1 MSKHALQIE
10 AGAKAAELHAT
21 LKHRD
26 ELKAKVSA
34 LEKKVKTANAN
45 LKASYARI
53 GFAMS
58 DNPSPEELEA
68 GKAYLDGYRT
78 RQKQLADAQFAA
90 LGFMPKG
97 EMDAAMQAVFQK

>member
-1 MSKHALQIE
+1 MSRHALQIE

-34 LEKKVKTANAN
+34 LEKKVKASATT
-45 LKASYARI
+45 LKAAYARI
-53 GFAMS
+53 GFKMS
-58 DNPSPEELEA
+58 DDPSAEELEA

-78 RQKQLADAQFAA
+78 RQKQIVDQMVSSM
-90 LGFMPKG
+90 GFNPNS
-97 EMDAAMQAVFQK
+97 AR

>member
-1 MSKHALQIE
+1 MSRHALQIE

-34 LEKKVKTANAN
+34 LEKKVKAANAN

-58 DNPSPEELEA
+58 DNSSPEELEA

-78 RQKQLADAQFAA
+78 RQKQIVDNMVASM
-90 LGFMPKG
+90 GFSPNP
-97 EMDAAMQAVFQK
+97 AP

>member
-1 MSKHALQIE
+1 MSSKALQIE
-10 AGAKAAELHAT
+10 AGAKQAELHAT

-34 LEKKVKTANAN
+34 LEKKVKAANSN

-68 GKAYLDGYRT
+68 GRAFMDGYRT
-78 RQKQLADAQFAA
+78 KQKQIVDNMVASMGFTPESERKRDA
-90 LGFMPKG
+90 K
-97 EMDAAMQAVFQK
+97 